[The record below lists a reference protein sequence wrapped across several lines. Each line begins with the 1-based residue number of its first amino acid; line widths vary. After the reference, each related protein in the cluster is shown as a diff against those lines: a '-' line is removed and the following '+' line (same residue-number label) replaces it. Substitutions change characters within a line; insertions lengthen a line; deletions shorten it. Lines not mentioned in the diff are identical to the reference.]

1 MVAISPATGICELM
15 LPTFVIGLREG
26 VEASLIIGIIA
37 AFLGTQGRTS
47 ALRWVWIGVGLAVAM
62 CVAIG
67 LALGDFEGALSQ
79 RQQEQLETVV
89 ALVAVG
95 MVSYMIVW
103 MRRHARGLKGDIESH
118 LASALAKGSIK
129 ALVVMAFLAVFREG
143 LETVIFLLA
152 VFQQSDN
159 TAAAG
164 GGALLGLTAAV
175 IVGYALYR
183 GGLRINLAKFFRA
196 TGVVLVLVVAGLF
209 AAAAHSAHE
218 AGWLDAMQGQVIDL
232 SAIIRPGSVQSA
244 LATGMLGIQPKPVL
258 AEVIAW
264 FAAAIPLML
273 FVLWPSSPS
282 SRRSAAAAG
291 SQKTTPIAR
300 AARTAAS

>member
-1 MVAISPATGICELM
+1 MVAISPAPGICGLM

-47 ALRWVWIGVGLAVAM
+47 ALRWVWIGAGIAGGLCLAFGLGLRAV
-62 CVAIG
+62 
-67 LALGDFEGALSQ
+67 EGTLDQ
-79 RQQEQLETVV
+79 RQQEALETIV

-95 MVSYMIVW
+95 MVSYMIAW
-103 MRRHARGLKGDIESH
+103 MRRHARSLKGDIESH
-118 LASALAKGSIK
+118 LAGALARGSVR

-143 LETVIFLLA
+143 LETA
-152 VFQQSDN
+152 VFLVAVFEQSDN
-159 TAAAG
+159 TAASAS
-164 GGALLGLTAAV
+164 GALLGLVVAA

-183 GGLRINLAKFFRA
+183 GGLRINMAKFFRA

-209 AAAAHSAHE
+209 AAAAHNAHE
-218 AGWLDAMQGQVIDL
+218 AGWLDAAQGQVIDL
-232 SAIIRPGSVQSA
+232 SWIIRPGSVQSA

-258 AEVIAW
+258 AEVVAW

-273 FVLWPSSPS
+273 FVLWPASPK
-282 SRRSAAAAG
+282 SRRTGTATTP
-291 SQKTTPIAR
+291 KTTPIAR
-300 AARTAAS
+300 TAQTAAS

>member
-1 MVAISPATGICELM
+1 MPEHAVTLPA
-15 LPTFVIGLREG
+15 P
-26 VEASLIIGIIA
+26 ASL
-37 AFLGTQGRTS
+37 
-47 ALRWVWIGVGLAVAM
+47 VGVFTEAE
-62 CVAIG
+62 
-67 LALGDFEGALSQ
+67 EGERSGPA
-79 RQQEQLETVV
+79 
-89 ALVAVG
+89 
-95 MVSYMIVW
+95 
-103 MRRHARGLKGDIESH
+103 
-118 LASALAKGSIK
+118 
-129 ALVVMAFLAVFREG
+129 
-143 LETVIFLLA
+143 VIFLLA

-264 FAAAIPLML
+264 FAAAIP
-273 FVLWPSSPS
+273 FTGGIGP
-282 SRRSAAAAG
+282 
-291 SQKTTPIAR
+291 
-300 AARTAAS
+300 

>member
-152 VFQQSDN
+152 VFQQSEGCGGVCFGV
-159 TAAAG
+159 AG
-164 GGALLGLTAAV
+164 GSAVLGAAFFGASVTTSGAICWTGFGRLSKNTTPPTAP
-175 IVGYALYR
+175 
-183 GGLRINLAKFFRA
+183 
-196 TGVVLVLVVAGLF
+196 T
-209 AAAAHSAHE
+209 
-218 AGWLDAMQGQVIDL
+218 
-232 SAIIRPGSVQSA
+232 RPG
-244 LATGMLGIQPKPVL
+244 
-258 AEVIAW
+258 
-264 FAAAIPLML
+264 
-273 FVLWPSSPS
+273 
-282 SRRSAAAAG
+282 G
-291 SQKTTPIAR
+291 STPCKVR
-300 AARTAAS
+300 